1 MLLAKCCWGLSPGAS
16 IVASPNGFVW
26 RHSIPAP
33 WGPWPRFAIASR
45 RSGTVA
51 CGWVPNTLKDILWY
65 FHVFPMRF
73 LWPWFIFENWWT
85 VWYPDRSVN
94 KKLLSL
100 GLGPCV
106 GCSCSNCW
114 LSNVRAWYPTVVRLM
129 SPKKE
134 GCKLRGTNPSLISE
148 ESKFGA
154 VCPEGRK
161 DSIKIVVYSLK
172 TEKCLD
178 LCPCLC
184 F

>member
-16 IVASPNGFVW
+16 IVAWPNGFVW

-106 GCSCSNCW
+106 ECSCSNCW
-114 LSNVRAWYPTVVRLM
+114 LSNVRAWYPTVGFR
-129 SPKKE
+129 SCPPKRRDVSRCGGQIRPWFPKNLNSVPFAQM
-134 GCKLRGTNPSLISE
+134 K
-148 ESKFGA
+148 A
-154 VCPEGRK
+154 V
-161 DSIKIVVYSLK
+161 KILSRSWFTV
-172 TEKCLD
+172 
-178 LCPCLC
+178 
-184 F
+184 